1 MFYSPRSSLSSSGK
15 ELPSVYVTPDD
26 CDHEHEKS
34 PSIPVPKLNAGTE
47 LEMSEAEWTNDVDDA
62 GVGGVGGDTDAA
74 EDDDDDEATKSANI
88 LSDDED
94 DEATISVIFVGDETT
109 TSDFEMNSTPLMH
122 NVKSMLK
129 TQVSFDALP
138 DLLDIS
144 RLNSRIKR
152 IKMASNNVVD
162 GASASTSNVPS
173 SSS

>member
-1 MFYSPRSSLSSSGK
+1 M
-15 ELPSVYVTPDD
+15 
-26 CDHEHEKS
+26 
-34 PSIPVPKLNAGTE
+34 
-47 LEMSEAEWTNDVDDA
+47 
-62 GVGGVGGDTDAA
+62 VGGCEQGEDADAA